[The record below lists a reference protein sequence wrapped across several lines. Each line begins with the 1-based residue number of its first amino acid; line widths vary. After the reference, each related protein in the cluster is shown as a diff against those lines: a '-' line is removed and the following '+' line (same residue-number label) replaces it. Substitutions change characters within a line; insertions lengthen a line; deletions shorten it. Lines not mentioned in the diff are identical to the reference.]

1 MKQFLINILPLV
13 TSLCLVTSCQK
24 SDCKKEVANLK
35 KEIARLKNGEK
46 GKINVNQE
54 NTNKREKIIERYDD
68 GNKKLVV
75 TYVGNGSQEQVI
87 KKMTYYNS
95 GKIKEEENYRNNQLN
110 GPYYEYYR
118 NGQISV
124 KTGFSNGL
132 KHGNYTEYYFDGTIW
147 ETGKFVQGDYD
158 GEYNTY
164 FVSGQLKSKELYKN
178 GDRIEAV
185 WYNSNGEVEFT
196 N

>member
-75 TYVGNGSQEQVI
+75 TYV
-87 KKMTYYNS
+87 
-95 GKIKEEENYRNNQLN
+95 
-110 GPYYEYYR
+110 
-118 NGQISV
+118 
-124 KTGFSNGL
+124 
-132 KHGNYTEYYFDGTIW
+132 
-147 ETGKFVQGDYD
+147 
-158 GEYNTY
+158 
-164 FVSGQLKSKELYKN
+164 
-178 GDRIEAV
+178 
-185 WYNSNGEVEFT
+185 
-196 N
+196 

>member
-1 MKQFLINILPLV
+1 MF
-13 TSLCLVTSCQK
+13 SCQN
-24 SDCKKEVANLK
+24 SDCKKEVSKLK
-35 KEIARLKNGEK
+35 EEIEILKNGGK
-46 GKINVNQE
+46 GKANGIPYK
-54 NTNKREKIIERYDD
+54 TNKREKIIERYDS

-75 TYVGNGSQEQVI
+75 TYIGNGSQEQVI
-87 KKMTYYNS
+87 KKMSYYNS
-95 GKIKEEENYRNNQLN
+95 GKIKEEENYQNSQLN

-124 KTGFSNGL
+124 KTGFKNGL
-132 KHGNYTEYYFDGTIW
+132 RNGTYTEYYFDGTIW
-147 ETGKFVQGDYD
+147 ESGRFIQGEYD

-164 FVSGQLKSKELYKN
+164 FVNGQLKSKETYKN

-185 WYNSNGEVEFT
+185 WYNSDGKVEFT